1 MKNNKKLVVLAGA
14 AALGL
19 VAATGVT
26 SGFAWFAVNSTVSAT
41 SLNVSA
47 KSNAS
52 YLLIGTADNATN
64 KTGSDTTIAGV
75 DPANTTVYPVA
86 YTGAGTVHW
95 DGPDG
100 IASNSDDVNVAA
112 NSWYTATVN
121 NPDFATPD
129 EEGASTAHVKYTNL
143 AEVTNY
149 NASYFVTYNFWLTL
163 GTGSEAVT
171 RDITMTADFAGD
183 HASVKA
189 AVVFD
194 GATTPAILATG
205 SASTTFEDV
214 ALAANTSHTV
224 VIHMYIDG
232 TQTAVKSATDIST
245 LIGEVSFTFAI

>member
-52 YLLIGTADNATN
+52 YLLIGTADNATT
-64 KTGSDTTIAGV
+64 KTGSDTTIAGI
-75 DPANTTVYPVA
+75 DPANTIVYPVA
-86 YTGAGTVHW
+86 LNNTGSAITRAGSEDSIDNGH
-95 DGPDG
+95 
-100 IASNSDDVNVAA
+100 
-112 NSWYTATVN
+112 WYTATVN
-121 NPDFATPD
+121 NPDYATPD
-129 EEGASTAHVKYTNL
+129 EEGAAAADVKYTSL
-143 AEVTNY
+143 TEVTNY
-149 NASYFVTYNFWLTL
+149 DSKYFVSYHFWLTL

-171 RDITMTADFAGD
+171 KTITMTADFTGD

-189 AVVFD
+189 AVIFD
-194 GATTPAILATG
+194 SAATPVILSKD
-205 SASTTFEDV
+205 SASTTFANV

-224 VIHMYIDG
+224 DIHMYIDG
-232 TQTAVKSATDIST
+232 TQTAVKSATDIAS
-245 LIGEVSFTFAI
+245 LVGEVSFTFAI